1 MFAQRLERV
10 ATIVGI
16 LVLLCACKLF
26 KGKEDEAPDAGGGA
40 VVTPTPTPAAP
51 NAPATDVEFAG
62 TFSRTAQF
70 TVRNGQRFNS
80 ATGKGT
86 ATLTVGN
93 GKVVYAL
100 QYPGSDVP
108 TAIVTQTYSYTPGD
122 VHSVTGGFDTTLTF
136 VKMDSNTKN
145 FNADSTNPRLQA
157 RRVGGSGWQVGLT
170 TTDSKGVFGGTE
182 FR

>member
-10 ATIVGI
+10 VIMVGI
-16 LVLLCACKLF
+16 LALLCACKLL
-26 KGKEDEAPDAGGGA
+26 KGKDDAELDAGA
-40 VVTPTPTPAAP
+40 AVTPPTPAAP
-51 NAPATDVEFAG
+51 AAPATDVEFAG
-62 TFSRTAQF
+62 TFTKTAQF

-86 ATLTVGN
+86 GSITVGN

-100 QYPGSDVP
+100 TYPGTDVA
-108 TAIVTQTYSYTPGD
+108 TAVVTQTYSYGPGD
-122 VHSVTGGFDTTLTF
+122 VHPVAGGFDATLVF

-145 FNADSTNPRLQA
+145 FNPDSTNPRLQA
-157 RRVGGSGWQVGLT
+157 RRIAGAGWQIGLT
-170 TTDSKGVFGGTE
+170 TTDSKGVFGGVE